1 MSLTDGGKAAELNE
15 QVGKLVDRSQNF
27 GELLLDVCGARGEAF
42 LANGLVGEAFNENLE
57 TILKL
62 LESGQVSSVGVYG
75 MGGVGKTTLAKH
87 IHNKLLQQS
96 QGRVFWVTVSQ
107 EFTITNLQEKM
118 ARFLGV
124 DLSDEDNEDIRAARL
139 HRALSRMKISVLI
152 LDDVWENIDPL
163 KDEAWKLFTEIL
175 GNETEVAPQVQNIA
189 KSVSKLCDG
198 LPLGIITIAASMR
211 GETMIHTWT
220 NVLAE
225 LNECVMGQDN
235 MGEVAEV
242 INVLKY
248 SFDRLNVNNYSQGNG
263 LNTLQR
269 CLLYCTLYPEDCE
282 ICREHLVRKF
292 ISEGLL
298 HRRKSRRM
306 HDLVRGL
313 ALKIGEGKYMVR
325 AGYDS
330 LTEIPEEQ
338 EWTEGLEKVSLMKSG
353 IRRIG
358 DGFSPSCPKL
368 STLLLCENP
377 LELIP
382 ESFFSRMRG
391 LRTLDLRGTELTK
404 LPNSVSELKSL
415 KALHLEYC
423 HRLENVPYLG
433 KLKELGELNLSR
445 TAIKKV
451 PHGLDELLNLEFLSM
466 DAPLLKM
473 LPRGLLLKLVH
484 LQYINLPFGIQVPV
498 EEVGNLK
505 QLEQFSGRVKNVNEF
520 NWFIRCR
527 KDNTCYRI
535 RVGPDNTTRYNGY
548 IMGDFGSH
556 GNELILCECNLKA
569 EKVLGH
575 GIVYL
580 TASKCE
586 GLSMCF
592 VDDFPQ
598 LNNPKSLKRLR
609 IESCGGT

>member
-235 MGEVAEV
+235 MGEVAE
-242 INVLKY
+242 
-248 SFDRLNVNNYSQGNG
+248 
-263 LNTLQR
+263 
-269 CLLYCTLYPEDCE
+269 
-282 ICREHLVRKF
+282 
-292 ISEGLL
+292 
-298 HRRKSRRM
+298 M